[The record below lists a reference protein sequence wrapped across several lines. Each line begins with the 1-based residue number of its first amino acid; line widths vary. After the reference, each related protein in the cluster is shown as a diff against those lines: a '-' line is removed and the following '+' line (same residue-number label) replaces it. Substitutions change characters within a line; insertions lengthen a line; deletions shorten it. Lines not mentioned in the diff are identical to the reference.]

1 VSSGEHQDHHG
12 HHVVSVKAY
21 VAVFAALMVLTFIT
35 VWAAGQDFGAYNTAV
50 AVGIAVTKATLVVLI
65 FMHVKWGTKLTQLY
79 VVAGVVF
86 LLILIAITM
95 SDYISRAWPIM
106 E

>member
-1 VSSGEHQDHHG
+1 VASSGS
-12 HHVVSVKAY
+12 HHVVPIGAY
-21 VAVFAALMVLTFIT
+21 IAVFLALMVFTAVT

-50 AVGIAVTKATLVVLI
+50 AVGIAVAKATLVVLI

-95 SDYISRAWPIM
+95 SDYISRPWPILQ
-106 E
+106 

>member
-1 VSSGEHQDHHG
+1 MSGGSHHG
-12 HHVVSVKAY
+12 PPLAAY
-21 VAVFAALMVLTFIT
+21 FAVFAALLVLTGVT
-35 VWAAGQDFGAYNTAV
+35 VWASGQDFGALNTAV
-50 AVGIAVTKATLVVLI
+50 AVGIAVFKATLVVLI
-65 FMHVKWGTKLTQLY
+65 FMHVKWGTKLVQLY

-95 SDYISRAWPIM
+95 SDYVSRSWPIM

>member
-1 VSSGEHQDHHG
+1 VSSGEQHEHE

-21 VAVFAALMVLTFIT
+21 LAIFAALMVLTLVT

-95 SDYISRAWPIM
+95 SDYISRSWPIM

>member
-1 VSSGEHQDHHG
+1 MQSSGS
-12 HHVVSVKAY
+12 HHVVPVAAY
-21 VAVFAALMVLTFIT
+21 IAVFLALIVFTGIT

-50 AVGIAVTKATLVVLI
+50 AVGIAVAKATMVVLI
-65 FMHVKWGTKLTQLY
+65 FMHVKWSTKLTQLY

-95 SDYISRAWPIM
+95 SDYISRPWPIM
-106 E
+106 R